1 MGDASC
7 VRLLNPP
14 LEVLGHAP
22 AEEMERELAVH
33 LAATFRLLLTPW
45 LAGKAQINPAA
56 LDGLAMTWGL
66 DAGSEITM
74 PEVSPPEP
82 RKKGRASR

>member
-1 MGDASC
+1 M
-7 VRLLNPP
+7 RLLDPP

-45 LAGKAQINPAA
+45 LAGEAQINPAA
-56 LDGLAMTWGL
+56 LDGLALTWGL
-66 DAGSEITM
+66 DAESEITM
-74 PEVSPPEP
+74 PEVIPPEP
-82 RKKGRASR
+82 RKKGSTTRKKRS

>member
-1 MGDASC
+1 M
-7 VRLLNPP
+7 RLLDPP
-14 LEVLGHAP
+14 LEVLGHTP

-33 LAATFRLLLTPW
+33 LAATFRLLLAPW
-45 LAGKAQINPAA
+45 LAGEAQINPAA

-74 PEVSPPEP
+74 PEVAPGPTRAA
-82 RKKGRASR
+82 RKKRS